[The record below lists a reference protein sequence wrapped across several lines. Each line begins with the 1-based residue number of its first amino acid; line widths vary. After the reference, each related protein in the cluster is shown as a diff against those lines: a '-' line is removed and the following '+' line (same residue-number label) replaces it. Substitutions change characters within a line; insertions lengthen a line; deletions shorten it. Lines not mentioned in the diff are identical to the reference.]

1 MPNILASVYLHKHA
15 LRQKIKAEEIELWEW
30 FFSQQEF
37 SGGAARCGCAILLD
51 TRRQTTVWYG
61 TRKDHQNVN
70 RDTGAN
76 EPTRR
81 RNVLSL
87 VNESL
92 CHSYSSLI
100 PSRPS
105 LSARLYGLPL

>member
-1 MPNILASVYLHKHA
+1 MGDYEGQIPEDK
-15 LRQKIKAEEIELWEW
+15 QP
-30 FFSQQEF
+30 
-37 SGGAARCGCAILLD
+37 
-51 TRRQTTVWYG
+51 VWYG
-61 TRKDHQNVN
+61 TREDRQNVN

-87 VNESL
+87 VNESP

-105 LSARLYGLPL
+105 LSFFSVTNNTPHKRLSLLWPL